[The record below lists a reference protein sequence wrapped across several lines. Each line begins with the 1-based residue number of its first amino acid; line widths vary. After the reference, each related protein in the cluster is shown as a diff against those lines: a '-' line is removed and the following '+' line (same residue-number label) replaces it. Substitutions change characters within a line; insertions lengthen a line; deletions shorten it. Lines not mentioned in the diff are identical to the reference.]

1 MAIFFENKEEF
12 FEIIKRSLKNKGL
25 SFVKS
30 LIESEI
36 INWVKNPESFKPA
49 IENIIVGKI
58 KKIYEKEIKKIL
70 KVPRLDNFVKIT
82 KLIKY
87 ILEVELNAYIV
98 KTFSNISEKSSKVQ
112 EKTKTWK
119 SVFLIGAGTSY
130 ESGLPLTSTLNDL
143 LKFVKA
149 KNYQEL
155 QNNQKK
161 NKKCKRFK
169 EEFKKICEKSPIG
182 VSHKIIALNFPQY
195 IKEIICLNWDNLIE
209 KAFNECNKKIEKINR
224 NDNIKVE
231 VKDIEQGGY
240 LWKFHGDVEEPD
252 YKWIF
257 PNHRGRVFKNFID
270 YYKRNN
276 WLKDNLF
283 VFVIVGYSEKEKN
296 ISDNLIKLLE
306 KRRKHVT
313 YRIGL
318 EFKRFHH
325 KNYIFG
331 PADVVL
337 ELILPKTEIDQVED
351 KLQANIVNFK
361 TEIDQEQKN
370 KINQKEKKQ

>member
-30 LIESEI
+30 LIESGI
-36 INWVKNPESFKPA
+36 INWVKNPESFNPA

-58 KKIYEKEIKKIL
+58 KKIYEKEIKKIF

-87 ILEVELNAYIV
+87 ILEVELKAHIT

-112 EKTKTWK
+112 EKIKTWK

-130 ESGLPLTSTLNDL
+130 ESGLPLISILNDL

-161 NKKCKRFK
+161 NNKCKKFK
-169 EEFKKICEKSPIG
+169 EEFKKICETSPIG
-182 VSHKIIALNFPQY
+182 VSHTIIAFNFPKY

-209 KAFNECNKKIEKINR
+209 KAFNKCNKKIEKINR
-224 NDNIKVE
+224 DDNIKVE
-231 VKDIEQGGY
+231 VKDIEQ
-240 LWKFHGDVEEPD
+240 
-252 YKWIF
+252 
-257 PNHRGRVFKNFID
+257 
-270 YYKRNN
+270 
-276 WLKDNLF
+276 
-283 VFVIVGYSEKEKN
+283 VGYSEKEKN
-296 ISDNLIKLLE
+296 IVDNVIKLLE
-306 KRRKHVT
+306 KKRKHVT

-318 EFKRFHH
+318 EFKRFHD

-331 PADVVL
+331 LADVVL
-337 ELILPKTEIDQVED
+337 EHILP
-351 KLQANIVNFK
+351 
-361 TEIDQEQKN
+361 
-370 KINQKEKKQ
+370 INSYLF

>member
-1 MAIFFENKEEF
+1 MAIFSKNKEEF
-12 FEIIKRSLKNKGL
+12 FEIIKRSLKNIGL

-30 LIESEI
+30 LIESGI
-36 INWVKNPESFKPA
+36 INWVKNPESFNPA

-58 KKIYEKEIKKIL
+58 KKIYEKEIKKIF
-70 KVPRLDNFVKIT
+70 KVPIRDLDNFVKIP
-82 KLIKY
+82 KLIGYTLKY
-87 ILEVELNAYIV
+87 TLKVELNAYIV
-98 KTFSNISEKSSKVQ
+98 KTFSNISRKSSEAQ
-112 EKTKTWK
+112 EKIKTWK

-149 KNYQEL
+149 KNYQQL

-161 NKKCKRFK
+161 NNKCKKFK
-169 EEFKKICEKSPIG
+169 EEFKKICETSPIG
-182 VSHKIIALNFPQY
+182 VSHTIIAFNFPKY

-209 KAFNECNKKIEKINR
+209 KAFNKCNKEIEKINR
-224 NDNIKVE
+224 DGIEVK

-240 LWKFHGDVEEPD
+240 LWKFHGDVEDLD

-257 PNHRGRVFKNFID
+257 PNHRGRVFKNFRD
-270 YYKRNN
+270 YYRRNN
-276 WLKDNLF
+276 WLKNNLF

-296 ISDNLIKLLE
+296 ISDNVIKLLE
-306 KRRKHVT
+306 KNRKHVT

-337 ELILPKTEIDQVED
+337 ELIFT
-351 KLQANIVNFK
+351 
-361 TEIDQEQKN
+361 
-370 KINQKEKKQ
+370 